1 LWGKIINSIN
11 AQYPKIFRELKED
24 IMAKLAERRKLL
36 KEWESRLDVPAE
48 VPPMPNCG
56 DGRHN
61 PVKWAKSKTPE

>member
-1 LWGKIINSIN
+1 
-11 AQYPKIFRELKED
+11 
-24 IMAKLAERRKLL
+24 MAKLAERRKLL